1 MGQTLQWEDECS
13 WSWGE
18 STQIFTVK
26 CDVTSFWSMFLSR
39 VFLSNVVYA
48 LTQNL
53 AAFVNKHFSLLN
65 AFDWI
70 PEHWYGC
77 FYDCSV
83 ERICWP
89 VHSVRLE
96 IGGLFFDLCMV
107 FFSQEDKFFYIT
119 HNPLHNIRHLLITP
133 NVHELNFMI
142 SLKPQTIR
150 HLGLGNSELVSC
162 VSYPFDQWKKL
173 LTVHLASVY

>member
-1 MGQTLQWEDECS
+1 
-13 WSWGE
+13 
-18 STQIFTVK
+18 
-26 CDVTSFWSMFLSR
+26 
-39 VFLSNVVYA
+39 
-48 LTQNL
+48 
-53 AAFVNKHFSLLN
+53 
-65 AFDWI
+65 
-70 PEHWYGC
+70 
-77 FYDCSV
+77 
-83 ERICWP
+83 
-89 VHSVRLE
+89 
-96 IGGLFFDLCMV
+96 MV

>member
-1 MGQTLQWEDECS
+1 MLMHSFIYFALLCGSDSSVRKDDVPGL
-13 WSWGE
+13 GE

-77 FYDCSV
+77 FMTVLEEDLLTCSFSQAGN
-83 ERICWP
+83 RR
-89 VHSVRLE
+89 SV
-96 IGGLFFDLCMV
+96 FDLCMV
-107 FFSQEDKFFYIT
+107 FFSREDKFFI
-119 HNPLHNIRHLLITP
+119 LLIIT
-133 NVHELNFMI
+133 LRI
-142 SLKPQTIR
+142 SIYWSLQMYM
-150 HLGLGNSELVSC
+150 N
-162 VSYPFDQWKKL
+162 
-173 LTVHLASVY
+173 